1 MFLVFVD
8 LKTQDN
14 SKAMFHTCPTLPQ
27 PPLAEKLIE
36 RKKKTNQV
44 HLNQA
49 RIIMVKHTQKNN
61 YCNNNFRSA
70 KKDIN

>member
-27 PPLAEKLIE
+27 LPLAEKLIE
-36 RKKKTNQV
+36 RKKNKPG
-44 HLNQA
+44 A
-49 RIIMVKHTQKNN
+49 SKSSKNN
-61 YCNNNFRSA
+61 YGEA
-70 KKDIN
+70 HTKKQLLQ